1 MRRYPAISLNWPR
14 RPDEAEIG
22 RLTAHL
28 DNGSLIAID
37 DLDGDWRAFFGTT
50 GARDE
55 ALASL
60 AGTSHAAH
68 ARALDVA
75 DEGWAERSQ
84 AAIQPVTVGRLV
96 VTPPWHEADVRRGAG
111 PDTIVIVIRPSM
123 GFGTGHHA
131 STRRCLSL
139 LQITALA
146 GRSVIDVG
154 TGSGVLAIAAWAL
167 GASTVAALDSDADAV
182 ACAREN
188 FASNGATAI
197 SLREADLGA
206 AVPGGERYDLVVAN
220 LTGAV
225 LISAA
230 GRLAALAR
238 PGGQLIASGLETDE
252 RPRVTEALAAAG
264 WREASRETEDGWVGL
279 HLELATSPTASRAS

>member
-1 MRRYPAISLNWPR
+1 MRRYPAISFNWPR
-14 RPDEAEIG
+14 RPDDAEIE

-28 DNGSLIAID
+28 DNGSLLAVED
-37 DLDGDWRAFFGTT
+37 VDGEWRAFFGTT
-50 GARDE
+50 GTRDR

-60 AGTSHAAH
+60 ARTSHAAH
-68 ARALDVA
+68 AHAVDVA

-84 AAIQPVTVGRLV
+84 AAIHPVTVGRLV
-96 VTPPWHEADVRRGAG
+96 VTPPWHETDVRGHAG

-139 LQITALA
+139 LQSTALA
-146 GRSVIDVG
+146 GRSVVDVG

-167 GASTVAALDSDADAV
+167 GASAVAAFDHDVDAV
-182 ACAREN
+182 TCAREN

-197 SLREADLGA
+197 ALREADLGD
-206 AVPGGERYDLVVAN
+206 AVPDGERYDVVVAN
-220 LTGAV
+220 LTGAA

-238 PGGQLIASGLETDE
+238 PGGQLVASGLEEDE
-252 RPRVTEALAAAG
+252 RPLVTDALAAAG
-264 WREASRETEDGWVGL
+264 WREVSHETEDGWVGL
-279 HLELATSPTASRAS
+279 RLEMATSPTASRAS